1 MESFV
6 ELPNKP
12 SPGPGVAELDTWH
25 GEAVVDNEGAGES
38 EDSCLIGGARAFLFR
53 LSRAREH
60 SGHVSSPS
68 RNVTVSLESPQQ
80 NSQRDSSRV
89 ET

>member
-12 SPGPGVAELDTWH
+12 SPGPGVAGLDTWL
-25 GEAVVDNEGAGES
+25 GEPMADNEGAGES
-38 EDSCLIGGARAFLFR
+38 DDSCLINGASVFLFE
-53 LSRAREH
+53 LFRAREH

-68 RNVTVSLESPQQ
+68 RNAVVSLESPQQ
-80 NSQRDSSRV
+80 NSQRASSRL